1 VKKGLPIIPTQ
12 WQTARRTKLPIGFPT
27 AAELAHLHSVFD
39 EVAAHVAK
47 RRNAALARTLF
58 PAPRRVEAP
67 PPRRLQVVID
77 RPRRGRRALAVYL
90 QGNGKLRGWP
100 GAASIQLRSVNRKIT
115 AVDTVELKATGL
127 FRVRLSPRA
136 PFTCTTYASIEA
148 TCPTSCDFKG
158 SGCYAQ
164 TGYTRFAGI
173 RLDRAAAGVSGDDV
187 IREEATAIRA
197 AFNGRQVPQDGARGG
212 RDLRLHIAGDVS
224 SAAGAR
230 LLGDAAEDWRRRGGG
245 SVWSFTHR
253 WSTIRRSAW
262 GPAISVLA
270 SVEHPR
276 QFAAARAQGYA
287 PAIVVERFPNGGKS
301 WRADGLK
308 VIPCP
313 AETTE
318 TTCSQC
324 RLCLDR
330 DLVKMNAAIA
340 FAVHGRGTKL
350 ATAKLLQIRRRP

>member
-1 VKKGLPIIPTQ
+1 MMPARSRRSRPSRPREEGPPDHPDAV
-12 WQTARRTKLPIGFPT
+12 QTARRTKLPIGFPT

-197 AFNGRQVPQDGARGG
+197 AFTGG
-212 RDLRLHIAGDVS
+212 RSHRTAPAAAGTCGCTSRAMSRRPRARACSATPLRTGAGAAVDRSGPLRIAGRRS
-224 SAAGAR
+224 GAAPG
-230 LLGDAAEDWRRRGGG
+230 GRRSRC
-245 SVWSFTHR
+245 SPR
-253 WSTIRRSAW
+253 WSTRASSPPRARRATR
-262 GPAISVLA
+262 
-270 SVEHPR
+270 PR
-276 QFAAARAQGYA
+276 SWWSDSRTEEKAGA
-287 PAIVVERFPNGGKS
+287 PTG
-301 WRADGLK
+301 
-308 VIPCP
+308 
-313 AETTE
+313 
-318 TTCSQC
+318 
-324 RLCLDR
+324 
-330 DLVKMNAAIA
+330 
-340 FAVHGRGTKL
+340 
-350 ATAKLLQIRRRP
+350 